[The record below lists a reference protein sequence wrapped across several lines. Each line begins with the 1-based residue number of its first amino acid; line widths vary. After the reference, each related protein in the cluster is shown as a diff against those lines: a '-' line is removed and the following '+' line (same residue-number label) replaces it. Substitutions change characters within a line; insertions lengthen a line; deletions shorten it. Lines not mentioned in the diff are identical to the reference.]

1 MNPLIEQHLSALI
14 DLCRR
19 YDVKRLDLIGSALR
33 SDFDS
38 RFSDLDF
45 VVEFNN
51 LTIQNAADRYFGFM
65 LDLGDLFNRT
75 IDLVSY
81 PAIRNPFFKQV
92 VDQTRVNLYAA

>member
-1 MNPLIEQHLSALI
+1 MNPLIEEHLDALV

-19 YDVKRLDLIGSALR
+19 YDVKRLDLIGSAVR
-33 SDFDS
+33 SDFDPGS
-38 RFSDLDF
+38 SDLDF

-51 LTIQNAADRYFGFM
+51 FTIQNAADRFLGLM
-65 LDLGDLFNRT
+65 LELGDLFNRK